1 MGSLVPAAGVSG
13 GQSATPHTDS
23 VVRVINI

>member
-13 GQSATPHTDS
+13 GQSATPHTDF
-23 VVRVINI
+23 VRVINI